1 MRGSPV
7 YSMELKDFIKA
18 TIRDISEAVT
28 ELNEEMSGT
37 GLLVNPVPDAAP
49 ADTMYAPD
57 NRIIQQ
63 IDFNVSVTTS
73 DRTEKG
79 GGLKVYVASAD
90 LNNLTGHE
98 ATSTISFHI
107 KVALPASSG

>member
-1 MRGSPV
+1 
-7 YSMELKDFIKA
+7 MELKDFIKA
-18 TIRDISEAVT
+18 TIKDISEAVT

-37 GLLVNPVPDAAP
+37 GLLVNPIPDTDS
-49 ADTMYAPD
+49 ADTMYTSD

-79 GGLKVYVASAD
+79 GGLKVYVASED
-90 LNNLTGHE
+90 LNSQTGHE

-107 KVALPASSG
+107 KVALPASAG

>member
-1 MRGSPV
+1 
-7 YSMELKDFIKA
+7 MELKDFIKA

-28 ELNEEMSGT
+28 ELNEEMNES
-37 GLLVNPVPDAAP
+37 GLLVNPMPETAP
-49 ADTMYAPD
+49 EDTMYAPG

-79 GGLKVYVASAD
+79 GGLKVYVANAN
-90 LNNLTGHE
+90 LNSQTGHE

-107 KVALPASSG
+107 KVALPASAG

>member
-73 DRTEKG
+73 DRTEKEE
-79 GGLKVYVASAD
+79 D
-90 LNNLTGHE
+90 
-98 ATSTISFHI
+98 
-107 KVALPASSG
+107 